1 MKLTHPTTL
10 GEELDLFEI
19 LRTNRMIA
27 HLWCVEDVQSER
39 PDLSADQAW
48 EVLQAVERNL
58 DSNYGWNWDDLRETA
73 ERLFPEAVVD
83 EPSPPAPAEAR
94 QALANLVAA
103 LADVPITGFNR
114 PLYDA
119 LHAAQRLLAAEETAP
134 TADQ

>member
-1 MKLTHPTTL
+1 MKLIHPSTP

-19 LRTNRMIA
+19 LGANRMIA

-58 DSNYGWNWDDLRETA
+58 DSNHGWSWDDLRETA
-73 ERLFPEAVVD
+73 ERLFPGEAVD
-83 EPSPPAPAEAR
+83 EPSPSSPAEAR

-119 LHAAQRLLAAEETAP
+119 LHAAQQLLAAEETTP
-134 TADQ
+134 ADNQ